1 MKTFLLC
8 LFTFAVLALA
18 TASAQTAAP
27 IPGVDPAIQQVVTE
41 ALPAKYA
48 SYGSAFILGIMI
60 FGRFLTA
67 LANGRGI
74 KGWLSAIIN
83 GTNGPKVLIA
93 TFCLLSLPACS
104 TPEQNARL
112 GQLVN
117 LAVDVAVKR
126 GALTP
131 DDAAAIRQAETI
143 ILPAPAPKAL
153 PAKQPLDVQP

>member
-1 MKTFLLC
+1 MKTFILC
-8 LFTFAVLALA
+8 LFTFGLLALA
-18 TASAQTAAP
+18 TASAQTP

-41 ALPAKYA
+41 ALPAKFA

-67 LANGRGI
+67 LANGRGL

-93 TFCLLSLPACS
+93 TLCLLSLPACS
-104 TPEQNARL
+104 TPEQNTRL

-143 ILPAPAPKAL
+143 IIPAPAPKAL
-153 PAKQPLDVQP
+153 PAKQSLDVQP

>member
-1 MKTFLLC
+1 MKTFFLC
-8 LFTFAVLALA
+8 LFTFGLLALA
-18 TASAQTAAP
+18 TASAQTAP

-48 SYGSAFILGIMI
+48 SYGSALILGIMI
-60 FGRFLTA
+60 IGRFLTA

-83 GTNGPKVLIA
+83 GTNGPKILIA
-93 TFCLLSLPACS
+93 TLCLLSLPACS